1 MESKTS
7 IWYYFQVLREGTW
20 IGLVIGQ
27 LPSWAEAVRQTL
39 MWGPEQEEGAGAA
52 VRGMGLGVITSCS
65 IFQISLSLLSQGIPM
80 RAGRKQ
86 PLQSLA
92 KLA

>member
-39 MWGPEQEEGAGAA
+39 MWGPEQAQNDPFLQVPTIFCLHLYYSPYRA
-52 VRGMGLGVITSCS
+52 VFSVV
-65 IFQISLSLLSQGIPM
+65 
-80 RAGRKQ
+80 
-86 PLQSLA
+86 
-92 KLA
+92 